1 MVKSQ
6 NSIRIIYAG
15 KNYLSK
21 IILAYSFLLCFSVLN
36 ISAQEY
42 YLDKPTLGIE
52 VRPIVPGSLFA
63 VDYPPLSKDNKVFT
77 ITPRVGYSAGAVIR
91 SAVSKMFSIESG
103 IYYTSRVYGTSGK
116 DSSGTIVKDNFRFD
130 NYEIPFLGLIYI
142 RLSKNMYINTAFG
155 VSADFFPEDIQ
166 TPMNSLYFVRV
177 GREYWVLPALMANV
191 GFEYR
196 TENNGY
202 FYIGALYH
210 RMLMPLGGVGFFY
223 NYNGGPEGVASPLA
237 GHYFAFDLKYFF
249 PTKRTPVL
257 DSGY

>member
-1 MVKSQ
+1 MVISHTSAQ
-6 NSIRIIYAG
+6 
-15 KNYLSK
+15 KNYLRK
-21 IILAYSFLLCFSVLN
+21 ERKARVFLLCSILVFSH
-36 ISAQEY
+36 IIKTSAQEY

-52 VRPIVPGSLFA
+52 VRPIIPSNLFA
-63 VDYPPLSKDNKVFT
+63 VDYPQLSKNYNVFT

-91 SAVSKMFSIESG
+91 SALSRMWSIESG
-103 IYYTSRVYGTSGK
+103 IYYTSRQYGTSGK
-116 DSSGTIVKDNFRFD
+116 DSAGNVVKDQFRFD

-166 TPMNSLYFVRV
+166 TPMNSQYFVRV

-196 TENNGY
+196 TEDNGY
-202 FYIGALYH
+202 FYVGALYH

-223 NYNGGPEGVASPLA
+223 NYNGGPEGVASILE
-237 GHYFAFDLKYFF
+237 GHYFALDFKYFF
-249 PTKRTPVL
+249 PTKRTAVL